1 MRSLQEEDVLRGDGD
16 GEAVG
21 GLEGLPGLLGKLHA
35 EGRRVGLGPLR
46 AEEDD
51 GLKDIV
57 DDPLHGAGDG
67 IPLPLRRRAD
77 GVGADAHGSRLR
89 RDGTAGVQGD
99 APVRQ
104 ADEGALRLGGGEV
117 LAAGEPGG
125 GLRPRGVEELAHGLD
140 WACLAALQHAD
151 VGAVAPG
158 LAPVV
163 GDPEDGAGEIVHDGG
178 QLQLQLVLEVAV
190 QGREGLVQEDHLGVR
205 QQDPGQGAALLLPAG
220 DLPGPEVRHGFQ
232 PEAAEGVL
240 HQGVPV
246 RFALEDGQ
254 EVPTDGHIGEEG
266 VLLEEVARPA
276 LLGRQVDPGGAV
288 EEDMAVQGDA
298 ALVGPEDAGDTAQ
311 RHALAAAG
319 GAQQGQGLRPGLNG
333 GLQPLGERVNEVRGL
348 PGQIH
353 CAAECRRFLEGSYLE
368 HPDSKR
374 ALQDPLSFRCGAAI
388 NGSVYDSLE
397 YVKNILELQI
407 NRTDDNPCILY
418 EEGTTSVSPNF
429 EVTTLSLGVDML
441 AAALCHMSHAITNR
455 LYKIVDPG
463 FTGLN
468 RFLTPHEVK
477 AIAFSTI
484 QKTFAALDA
493 ENRWLANTTTLDIT
507 SFANG
512 IEDHASN
519 LPLAGMRSLRI
530 VDNLRYML
538 GMELMHAAQAVE
550 MRRDQRADNLL
561 KLGKVTGP
569 LKDAYRKTVP
579 YYDADRNLSI
589 DIEKSYQV
597 IKDGSLLK
605 VIEEAERA

>member
-1 MRSLQEEDVLRGDGD
+1 MSETLILNGNDLTLEDLYSVVYDRRPVQIDPEVIPLVDKSRQVLFDMAADGKPVYGLNHGVGWNKDREFSQDFFEQYNRNLINSHSLGVAPFASVEEVRAMMCIRLNTALCGRTGIASNILKMYEEFLNRGIHPRAMRRG
-16 GEAVG
+16 AVG
-21 GLEGLPGLLGKLHA
+21 EGDVSTMSMIGQAMIGQGEVEYHGEIIPAIDAMRA
-35 EGRRVGLGPLR
+35 EGIEPAILGPK
-46 AEEDD
+46 D
-51 GLKDIV
+51 GLSIV
-57 DDPLHGAGDG
+57 SSNA
-67 IPLPLRRRAD
+67 
-77 GVGADAHGSRLR
+77 
-89 RDGTAGVQGD
+89 QGESM
-99 APVRQ
+99 V
-104 ADEGALRLGGGEV
+104 V
-117 LAAGEPGG
+117 LLIKE
-125 GLRPRGVEELAHGLD
+125 VEELIKLSDAIY
-140 WACLAALQHAD
+140 CLH
-151 VGAVAPG
+151 
-158 LAPVV
+158 
-163 GDPEDGAGEIVHDGG
+163 
-178 QLQLQLVLEVAV
+178 LE
-190 QGREGLVQEDHLGVR
+190 
-205 QQDPGQGAALLLPAG
+205 
-220 DLPGPEVRHGFQ
+220 
-232 PEAAEGVL
+232 
-240 HQGVPV
+240 
-246 RFALEDGQ
+246 
-254 EVPTDGHIGEEG
+254 
-266 VLLEEVARPA
+266 
-276 LLGRQVDPGGAV
+276 
-288 EEDMAVQGDA
+288 
-298 ALVGPEDAGDTAQ
+298 
-311 RHALAAAG
+311 
-319 GAQQGQGLRPGLNG
+319 GLNG

-353 CAAECRRFLEGSYLE
+353 CATECRNFLEGSYLE

-397 YVKNILELQI
+397 YVKKILELQI

-441 AAALCHMSHAITNR
+441 AAALCHMSHAIVNR

-477 AIAFSTI
+477 TIAFSTI
-484 QKTFAALDA
+484 QKAFAALDA

-550 MRRDQRADNLL
+550 MRRDQRADSLL

-569 LKDAYRKTVP
+569 LKDAYRKTIP

-605 VIEEAERA
+605 VVEEAEKA